1 MGCAHSKI
9 LPDCP
14 KGGHVDFV
22 KTATSGVEKQRG
34 KEGRTKGGSKD
45 KQFDDP
51 CLLKAAAASVA
62 AAGDGGD
69 IGGEYIDP
77 SSRKVA
83 KFRAKF
89 DARVTAKYDLKA
101 LIGRGSFS
109 SVVRAEHRSS
119 RQPYAIKLVET
130 SATEGR
136 EACACELAVL
146 RRVRHPNVV
155 QLIEVLETP
164 TRTYLVME
172 LATGGELF
180 DRILARGSFTERDAA
195 RALSMLLEG
204 ARYLHALGIAHR
216 DLRPENLLYYHPG
229 ADSRLFIT
237 DFGLAGNVRAG
248 QGHGQGQGR
257 GHEEDG
263 LGPSVRTACGTPEYT
278 PPEVLSRRGA
288 FTQAVDMWA
297 IGVISYILLSGTMPF
312 EEETKSRLFRAILRG
327 KYSYIGEPWPSVSNV
342 AKDFVDGLLKVEPT
356 ERLSAAQA
364 LRHPWV
370 ACAVSPSSVSSS
382 TSATDGHAAASTT
395 TTATAAAAN
404 PSPAVGCRP
413 AASSASSASSHRN
426 LQRSISQN
434 LAQRR
439 AAGSRAH
446 SSRSAA
452 SGRSRG
458 GGGGVVMMGR
468 HHHSRYVQQ
477 QQEVE
482 QY

>member
-14 KGGHVDFV
+14 KGGQVDFV
-22 KTATSGVEKQRG
+22 KTATSGVEKQRS
-34 KEGRTKGGSKD
+34 KEGRTKGGRTKD

-51 CLLKAAAASVA
+51 CLLKAAAAL

-83 KFRAKF
+83 KYRAKF

-155 QLIEVLETP
+155 QLIEVFETP

-216 DLRPENLLYYHPG
+216 DLKPENLLYYHPG

-257 GHEEDG
+257 GHEENEDG
-263 LGPSVRTACGTPEYT
+263 PESCVRTACGTPEYM

-312 EEETKSRLFRAILRG
+312 EEETRSRLFRAILRG
-327 KYSYIGEPWPSVSNV
+327 KYSYVGEPWPSVSNV

-382 TSATDGHAAASTT
+382 TSATDGHAAAAS
-395 TTATAAAAN
+395 AAASAAVD
-404 PSPAVGCRP
+404 PSPAGGCRP

-439 AAGSRAH
+439 AAGSRAQ
-446 SSRSAA
+446 SSRSVA

-458 GGGGVVMMGR
+458 GGGGVTMTGR